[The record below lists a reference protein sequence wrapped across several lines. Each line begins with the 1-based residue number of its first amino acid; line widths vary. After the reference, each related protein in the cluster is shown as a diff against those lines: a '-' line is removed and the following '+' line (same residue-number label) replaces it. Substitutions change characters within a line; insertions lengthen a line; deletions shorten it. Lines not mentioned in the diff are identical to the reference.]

1 MNRNYNCIMVG
12 YGPIEKIEKIQESID
27 ENDLY
32 RDETN
37 AYGFEREPHVTLLY
51 GLYEDVTWDDVKKY
65 LSPLHDY
72 KAMLYNVSSFQ
83 NEKFDVLK
91 MDIKSSTMLKTNKLL
106 RDNLPHDELHP
117 EYHPHMTIA
126 YLKPGTGKKY
136 EKNMLDRIIGIT
148 PTEFLYSYGNKDK
161 YDKEIHKTLD

>member
-1 MNRNYNCIMVG
+1 MIG
-12 YGPIEKIEKIQESID
+12 YDPIDKIISIQNEID
-27 ENDLY
+27 KNDLY
-32 RDETN
+32 YENGDY
-37 AYGFEREPHVTLLY
+37 AYKQGLEKESHVTLLY

-91 MDIKSSTMLKTNKLL
+91 MDIKSNAMLKTNKLL
-106 RDNLPHDELHP
+106 RNNLPHDELHS

-126 YLKPGTGKKY
+126 YLKPGCAKKY
-136 EKNMLDRIIGIT
+136 EQKMLDRIISIT
-148 PTEFLYSYGNKDK
+148 PKEYMYSYGNKDK
-161 YDKEIHKTLD
+161 YNKEIHTTLD